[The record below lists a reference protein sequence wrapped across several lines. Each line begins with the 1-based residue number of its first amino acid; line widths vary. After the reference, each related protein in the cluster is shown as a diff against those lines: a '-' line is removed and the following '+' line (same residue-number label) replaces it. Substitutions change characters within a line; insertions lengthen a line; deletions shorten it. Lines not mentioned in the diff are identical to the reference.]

1 MALVTV
7 SERVATQPRL
17 LVVTVEPQLTDRLD
31 FTAFVETP
39 WGVLIE
45 VHQRIPCVEEKPDA
59 DAARFLATTASPNEG
74 NTPRC

>member
-45 VHQRIPCVEEKPDA
+45 VHQRIPLLGVRSPLLGVVSGQELYWPL
-59 DAARFLATTASPNEG
+59 AA
-74 NTPRC
+74 